1 MGGCYCLQ
9 HIYGLVL
16 LFIAFLWVGVGG
28 CDCVWVGVTACG
40 WVGKMVKPV
49 LN

>member
-28 CDCVWVGVTACG
+28 YDWVWVIVTGCG
-40 WVGKMVKPV
+40 WV
-49 LN
+49 